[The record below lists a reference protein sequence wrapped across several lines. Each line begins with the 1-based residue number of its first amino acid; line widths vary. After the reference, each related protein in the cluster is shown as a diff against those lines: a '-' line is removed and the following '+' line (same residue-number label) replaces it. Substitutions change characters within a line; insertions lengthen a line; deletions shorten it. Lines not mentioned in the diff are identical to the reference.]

1 MNADLQSFSEN
12 FFRLTGHRPMRWQQR
27 LFNWFMAG
35 TIPQS
40 VDLPTGLG
48 KTSVIA
54 IWLIARALASEDTRK
69 AIPRRLIYVVDRRAV
84 VDQATEEAENLRTAL
99 EGAAAHLKVLLGLN
113 EAPLPISTLR
123 GARADNREWL
133 EDPAIPAVIVGTVD
147 MIGSRLLFEGYGV
160 SRRMRPYHAGLLGA
174 DALVILDEAH
184 LVPPFTSLL
193 RSIETDSSLWPKDRA
208 WLPRFVVLPLSATQ
222 RETPGEGNGRRS
234 FGLEEEDWSDETA
247 FQRLNARKQLRIQP
261 LADKDQDRQLAEAA
275 LALAASDPPAR
286 VVVFCNRRE
295 KNDDGAGPSA
305 LGVADA
311 IATLARGDKKA
322 GREIDIEP
330 PELLVGGRR
339 VREREKV
346 ARRLKELGFTDRVGS
361 PPQKPVFLV
370 ATSAGEVGID
380 FDADHMVCD
389 LAPWERMV
397 QRLGRVNR
405 RGGQNR
411 EAQVIVFDTAE
422 TEKNEGRQARLVATR
437 DLLER
442 IETGFGRNAGP
453 AALLELRRQVDEGEI
468 QAASSPEPLR
478 PALTRAVVDA
488 WSMTSLEHHTGR
500 PTVGPWLRGWV
511 EEDLQ
516 TAVIWR
522 TYLPVRRGTEW
533 PRTPADKRE
542 IEAFF
547 EAAPPHESE
556 RLETE
561 AWRVVDW
568 LQKRAVRLCKRD
580 AVTIEEPM
588 DVSAVEASEVNS
600 AGGGLEISLPVASQA
615 TLLRGSDVAAL
626 VLSPDGSYARR
637 FTLSELAEPR
647 KGNAKEDLRR
657 TLAGGFL
664 VVDAR
669 LGGLENGMLDV
680 EADYIP
686 PTADIENGW
695 SQDVGF
701 RVQRATPEDYEI
713 DADWHVERNFVLTR
727 SPDGQPAEWL
737 VVEHYRGAAQSEDGR
752 SISWP
757 QELSQ
762 HQDWVEREAKHIAER
777 LGLSGPAV
785 EALAVA
791 AALHDEG
798 KRAAHWQRAFN
809 APCETDGTGARK
821 IFAKTRG
828 PVDNNKLYGY
838 RHEFGSLPLVEI
850 HPRFQALSEEWRD
863 LVLHLIAAH
872 HGRARPVIETR
883 GCEGEPPT
891 ALEVR
896 ACEVAL
902 RFARLQKR
910 WGPWGL
916 AWWEALL
923 RAADQQASR
932 DNETSTKTANSLTG
946 RN

>member
-27 LFNWFMAG
+27 LFDQFVAG
-35 TIPQS
+35 TIPCAI
-40 VDLPTGLG
+40 DLPTGLG
-48 KTSVIA
+48 KTSVMA
-54 IWLIARALASEDTRK
+54 IWLIARALANEDARR
-69 AIPRRLIYVVDRRAV
+69 ALPRRLVYVVDRRTV
-84 VDQATEEAENLRTAL
+84 VDQATEEAERLRAAL
-99 EGAAAHLKVLLGLN
+99 EGEAAHLKIALGLN
-113 EAPLPISTLR
+113 ERPLPISTLR
-123 GARADNREWL
+123 GARADNRKWL
-133 EDPAIPAVIVGTVD
+133 ENPTSPAIIVGTID

-160 SRRMRPYHAGLLGA
+160 SRKMRPYHAGLLGV
-174 DALVILDEAH
+174 DALVVLDEAH
-184 LVPPFTSLL
+184 LVPPFESLL
-193 RSIETDSSLWPKDRA
+193 QTIESDSSLRSQERA
-208 WLPRFVVLPLSATQ
+208 ALPPFVVLPLSATQ
-222 RETPGEGNGRRS
+222 RAAPAIRNGRKVFS
-234 FGLEEEDWSDETA
+234 LEEEDLCDDVASE
-247 FQRLNARKQLRIQP
+247 RLTARKRLHIRP
-261 LADKDQDRQLAEAA
+261 LAESDQDRQLAEAA
-275 LALAASDPPAR
+275 LALAANGAPAR
-286 VVVFCNRRE
+286 VVIFCNRRE
-295 KNDDGAGPSA
+295 KKDDGVGPSA

-311 IATLARGDKKA
+311 IAVLARGDKKA
-322 GREIDIEP
+322 GKGAIDIEP
-330 PELLVGGRR
+330 PELLVGARR
-339 VREREKV
+339 IREREQV
-346 ARRLKELGFTDRVGS
+346 ARRLQELGFTGS
-361 PPQKPVFLV
+361 TANPPRKPTFLV
-370 ATSAGEVGID
+370 ATSAGEVGVDI
-380 FDADHMVCD
+380 DADHMVCD
-389 LAPWERMV
+389 LVPWQRMV

-405 RGGQNR
+405 RGGEDR
-411 EAQVIVFDTAE
+411 EAQVIIFDTSEAE
-422 TEKNEGRQARLVATR
+422 KSEDRRSCLLTTR
-437 DLLER
+437 ELLGC
-442 IETGFGRNAGP
+442 IETHLGGDVGP
-453 AALLELRRQVDEGEI
+453 STLLELRRQAGDEKV
-468 QAASSPEPLR
+468 QNASSPAPLR
-478 PALTRAVVDA
+478 PALTRALVDA
-488 WSMTSLEHHTGR
+488 WSMTSLEQHTGR
-500 PTVGPWLRGWV
+500 PAVAPWLRGWV
-511 EEDLQ
+511 EEAPQ
-516 TAVIWR
+516 TTVIWR
-522 TYLPVRRGTEW
+522 AHLPVRHETDW
-533 PRTPADKRE
+533 PRAAADRRE
-542 IEAFF
+542 IEEFF
-547 EAAPPHESE
+547 EAAPLHESE
-556 RLETE
+556 KLETE
-561 AWRVVDW
+561 SWRVVEW
-568 LQKRAVRLCKRD
+568 LQKRAERLTSRSRTDTDEKVNAGAAER
-580 AVTIEEPM
+580 VEVENGGRQISM
-588 DVSAVEASEVNS
+588 SAAAPAHPLRVND
-600 AGGGLEISLPVASQA
+600 IVAI
-615 TLLRGSDVAAL
+615 
-626 VLSPDGSYARR
+626 VLSPGGAYARR
-637 FTLSELAEPR
+637 FTLSELADLR

-680 EADYIP
+680 EADYTP

-737 VVEHYRGAAQSEDGR
+737 AVEHYRAAAQSEDGR

-757 QELSQ
+757 QELSR
-762 HQDWVEREAKHIAER
+762 HQDCVERKAKHIAER

-828 PVDNNKLYGY
+828 PVDNKKLDGY